1 MLSKLH
7 ELDINILTQVRKLP
21 KGIRPVMIASTI
33 VGQPVVL
40 LALIA
45 IFAGYMYV
53 LKEYTL
59 VRVSMAASLLLLVSP
74 IFKIVFQRARPDEL
88 LYASYKQ
95 PSSYSFPSGHAYC
108 SILILGLF
116 AYLAYTRIDSP
127 YQLLVPIVL
136 AVLIFV
142 IGFSRVYLGSHYAS
156 DVFAGWLLGSIVL
169 VLLIKISGI

>member
-21 KGIRPVMIASTI
+21 KALRPLMIASTI

-40 LALIA
+40 FALIA
-45 IFAGYMYV
+45 IFAGYMYI
-53 LKEYTL
+53 LKDYTL
-59 VRVSMAASLLLLVSP
+59 VKVSMAASLLLLVSP

-108 SILILGLF
+108 SMLILGLF
-116 AYLAYTRIDSP
+116 AYLAYTRFDSP
-127 YQLLVPIVL
+127 YQLLIPIAL
-136 AVLIFV
+136 AILIFV

-156 DVFAGWLLGSIVL
+156 DVFVGWLLGAAVL
-169 VLLIKISGI
+169 TVLIKVGKI